1 MLSDAAADSIGLIV
15 CSSLVALLQL
25 NLRRLLAHFFSF
37 YVAHFFFYETY
48 FRAEGIDLT
57 VRTKFEGFVRRTCK
71 LHSTVNANICE
82 HANPELR
89 ILKSENENL
98 HSTTKNRNRN
108 HQQKNFRETQHN
120 TTSSHPSSPIE
131 KVTVSDSHIKNT
143 VTHNCQLNHNLPTS
157 GTEGL
162 REITS

>member
-1 MLSDAAADSIGLIV
+1 MLSDTAADSIGLTV
-15 CSSLVALLQL
+15 RSSLVALLQL

-57 VRTKFEGFVRRTCK
+57 VRTKFLEFVRHKCK

-89 ILKSENENL
+89 ILKSENENV
-98 HSTTKNRNRN
+98 HSTTENRNRN
-108 HQQKNFRETQHN
+108 LGIISKRILGRRNKTQHN
-120 TTSSHPSSPIE
+120 LISHPSSPIE
-131 KVTVSDSHIKNT
+131 KVTVSDSNIKYT
-143 VTHNCQLNHNLPTS
+143 DTHNYQSPSCDIGNRRS
-157 GTEGL
+157 
-162 REITS
+162 

>member
-1 MLSDAAADSIGLIV
+1 MLSDAAADSIGLTV

-71 LHSTVNANICE
+71 LHSTVMRIYAIMRTQNCEFSNLKMKICIPPPKTE
-82 HANPELR
+82 TEIINKR
-89 ILKSENENL
+89 ILG
-98 HSTTKNRNRN
+98 RR
-108 HQQKNFRETQHN
+108 N

-131 KVTVSDSHIKNT
+131 KVTVSDWDCHIEYT
-143 VTHNCQLNHNLPTS
+143 VTHNYQSPSSDISNRRS
-157 GTEGL
+157 
-162 REITS
+162 